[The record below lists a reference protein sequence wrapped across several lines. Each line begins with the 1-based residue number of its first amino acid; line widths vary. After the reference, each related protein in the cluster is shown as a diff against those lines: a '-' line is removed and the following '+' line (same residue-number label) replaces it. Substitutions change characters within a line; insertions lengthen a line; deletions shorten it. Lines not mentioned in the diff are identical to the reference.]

1 MSNPF
6 TPGVSIDNTPM
17 GEVERQAVA
26 SLRGYAYQVAAA
38 GLAWLDLDARGKV
51 YLEVAKDYAI
61 VAQHSLDAVQVKDT
75 AESGSVTLN
84 TEAVREAINTFVTLV
99 ANNEDRNV
107 QLRYFTTS
115 PIGTERRTSDRPAG
129 EAGLLY
135 WRQAAAGA
143 DVEPL
148 RVILTSDKFSADV
161 HAFVESRDNEALRR
175 ELLRRIYWD
184 CGKPDLAGIM
194 QEIEERL
201 VVLGRETFNLPAT
214 DARQLANVLSFQVL
228 KKSVLKNATD
238 RVLTRAELYSA
249 IDTATQISVSRQA
262 LGSMLDIGSAFATAL
277 VGGQTLATFSTVDTS
292 WLVPS
297 TEIATPRAIIPRQ
310 VLAARID
317 QALLK
322 HGQVILV
329 GGSGLENP

>member
-1 MSNPF
+1 
-6 TPGVSIDNTPM
+6 
-17 GEVERQAVA
+17 
-26 SLRGYAYQVAAA
+26 
-38 GLAWLDLDARGKV
+38 
-51 YLEVAKDYAI
+51 
-61 VAQHSLDAVQVKDT
+61 
-75 AESGSVTLN
+75 
-84 TEAVREAINTFVTLV
+84 
-99 ANNEDRNV
+99 
-107 QLRYFTTS
+107 
-115 PIGTERRTSDRPAG
+115 
-129 EAGLLY
+129 
-135 WRQAAAGA
+135 
-143 DVEPL
+143 
-148 RVILTSDKFSADV
+148 
-161 HAFVESRDNEALRR
+161 
-175 ELLRRIYWD
+175 
-184 CGKPDLAGIM
+184 
-194 QEIEERL
+194 
-201 VVLGRETFNLPAT
+201 
-214 DARQLANVLSFQVL
+214 L

-277 VGGQTLATFSTVDTS
+277 VGGQTLATFYTVDAS